1 MEPSKK
7 GNCLTPKEDNF
18 YIMYIWY
25 FLKNDI
31 GFIILLDKNFG
42 MMKKIIF
49 KIYFRL
55 GILMIYTCNY
65 FGLIGFRNLLFIFKN

>member
-1 MEPSKK
+1 MEPPKK
-7 GNCLTPKEDNF
+7 GIFLIPKENNS

-25 FLKNDI
+25 FLKNGI
-31 GFIILLDKNFG
+31 GFIILLDRNFG

-55 GILMIYTCNY
+55 GIFNDLK
-65 FGLIGFRNLLFIFKN
+65 F